1 VAFKANWEAK
11 SSNIRAIAD
20 ELQLPLESMVFVDD
34 NPAERAEVSLAI
46 PEMAVPDLPEDPA
59 EFVEAL
65 DAGRFFEA
73 ISLTREDIGRTATYQ
88 ARREAR
94 EGLSHAT
101 DLRAYLASLEMHA
114 SLGPFDELSFE
125 RITQLVNKTNQFN
138 LTTRRVVL
146 AEIQEIARSAD
157 WLTWSVRLRDRFGDH
172 GLISVVFGH
181 IDRSELVLD
190 VWLMSCR
197 VLGRGVED
205 LLFNAV
211 VSRAR
216 ERGLREVVGLY
227 RPTARNGLV
236 RDHYRRLGFSSD
248 GKEGDAE
255 RWRLDVS
262 RATRRETFIAC
273 EEPLRAS

>member
-1 VAFKANWEAK
+1 
-11 SSNIRAIAD
+11 
-20 ELQLPLESMVFVDD
+20 
-34 NPAERAEVSLAI
+34 
-46 PEMAVPDLPEDPA
+46 
-59 EFVEAL
+59 
-65 DAGRFFEA
+65 
-73 ISLTREDIGRTATYQ
+73 
-88 ARREAR
+88 
-94 EGLSHAT
+94 
-101 DLRAYLASLEMHA
+101 
-114 SLGPFDELSFE
+114 
-125 RITQLVNKTNQFN
+125 VNKTNQFN

-172 GLISVVFGH
+172 GLISVVFGR

-236 RDHYRRLGFSSD
+236 RDHYSKLGFSSD